1 MIASFLASCAS
12 LCIARFGRFQ
22 FLQFIY
28 YLLQCRCC
36 RIFHGMSKTKI
47 FWSGEE
53 NVVAKE
59 REAEISSF
67 EVRTIWKFYWFIICI
82 LLPLLFLSELILCR
96 SSCKKTL
103 INHFFTVEY
112 TTPWL
117 EWKYWYSWSNITLR
131 QVVQF
136 ELNFL
141 LVQVHLSLS
150 KY

>member
-1 MIASFLASCAS
+1 MHLVFLHQVAVCCSFTVQRKCSDRPDYVSFLASCAS

-36 RIFHGMSKTKI
+36 RIFHEMSKTKI

-67 EVRTIWKFYWFIICI
+67 EVRTIWKFY
-82 LLPLLFLSELILCR
+82 
-96 SSCKKTL
+96 
-103 INHFFTVEY
+103 
-112 TTPWL
+112 
-117 EWKYWYSWSNITLR
+117 
-131 QVVQF
+131 
-136 ELNFL
+136 
-141 LVQVHLSLS
+141 
-150 KY
+150 